1 MRGYGCLIGPDLSS
15 RVAKQP
21 RAWPSR
27 ELDES
32 RALIPHTW
40 SAERE
45 PPLEYFWIGVR
56 HAKHRR
62 GPAAGSYYRPP
73 AFASCRYAL
82 EPHTD
87 SPAPETSSPGN
98 ASPRAE
104 TLHRKPTQVVEETTR
119 RLPGRRLEGQIN
131 HGSRVFPHLGAHV
144 RQERDADPYGRTR
157 WSRSVWKSTSVSGA
171 RGTGIAPS
179 SRRRVDG
186 VEDDAMIQHE
196 RAVKF

>member
-21 RAWPSR
+21 CAWRSR

-87 SPAPETSSPGN
+87 SPAPETSSRGN

-104 TLHRKPTQVVEETTR
+104 TLHRKPTQVVEEATR

-131 HGSRVFPHLGAHV
+131 HGSRLLPHLGAHV
-144 RQERDADPYGRTR
+144 RQEGDAHTYGRHLCGNKNFAA
-157 WSRSVWKSTSVSGA
+157 RSC
-171 RGTGIAPS
+171 
-179 SRRRVDG
+179 
-186 VEDDAMIQHE
+186 
-196 RAVKF
+196 